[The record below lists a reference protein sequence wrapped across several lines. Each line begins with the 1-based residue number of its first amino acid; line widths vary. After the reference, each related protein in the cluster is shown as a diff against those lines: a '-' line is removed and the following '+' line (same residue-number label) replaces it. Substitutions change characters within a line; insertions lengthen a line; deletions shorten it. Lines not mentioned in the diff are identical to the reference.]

1 MSPRITGTAS
11 IERPTAAQRVAV
23 LVPARSNPLFDL
35 QIVVLGLGI
44 ICMFVNEPTIQE
56 KILVW
61 DNNILE
67 CLVSLAV
74 ASATAGQGVS
84 IPGSGKVLLGF
95 FRFFE
100 NFSVVARSLN
110 LCPVYSKAHHLLHGT
125 HYGITYQTELTSASD
140 TQTARTDELA
150 NADIIIN
157 EHDNNI
163 NDVCSINS
171 RIEFK
176 IEARP
181 CIVLKD
187 AVTLNTD
194 AADCNVNSIDANAIV
209 GLPQPNIIT
218 QMDSFPKILPKN
230 MQVK

>member
-1 MSPRITGTAS
+1 MELHCREYTIGEDSRRERENFYGISGKRADGSPDGKRSAT
-11 IERPTAAQRVAV
+11 
-23 LVPARSNPLFDL
+23 PATSEES
-35 QIVVLGLGI
+35 Q
-44 ICMFVNEPTIQE
+44 
-56 KILVW
+56 
-61 DNNILE
+61 ILE

-95 FRFFE
+95 FRIAE
-100 NFSVVARSLN
+100 
-110 LCPVYSKAHHLLHGT
+110 
-125 HYGITYQTELTSASD
+125 TELTSASD

-209 GLPQPNIIT
+209 GLPQPNVKCIIALEIAFA
-218 QMDSFPKILPKN
+218 DDH
-230 MQVK
+230 